1 MRLELEVEGQD
12 ARFTPPGGGAALAAF
27 LSFAAMRGFG
37 AQHPLLALAD
47 RLHDRF
53 HVKFGP
59 LTTFYEATPDDD
71 EDREKLEQAWQDPG
85 PLREALEACACAMAS
100 DKQCQALLRRA
111 DAIDLQREA
120 ASLAAPLNAAQ
131 DAGARVR
138 MVYTL

>member
-12 ARFTPPGGGAALAAF
+12 ERFTPPGDGAALAAF

-71 EDREKLEQAWQDPG
+71 EDREKLEQAWQPAG
-85 PLREALEACACAMAS
+85 PLREALECCTCAMAT
-100 DKQCQALLRRA
+100 DEQCEALLRRGEA
-111 DAIDLQREA
+111 VDLPRQI
-120 ASLAAPLNAAQ
+120 ASLMPLLKAAEQ
-131 DAGARVR
+131 SGARVR

>member
-12 ARFTPPGGGAALAAF
+12 ARFTPPGDGATLAAF
-27 LSFAAMRGFG
+27 LSFAVLRGFG

-59 LTTFYEATPDDD
+59 LTTFYEAGPEDD
-71 EDREKLEQAWQDPG
+71 EDREKLEQAWQEPG
-85 PLREALEACACAMAS
+85 PLREALEACACAMTS
-100 DKQCQALLRRA
+100 DEQCQALLRRA
-111 DAIDLQREA
+111 DATSLPAQA
-120 ASLAAPLNAAQ
+120 ASLAAPLLAAEQ
-131 DAGARVR
+131 AGARVR